1 MRLETERLSLRTL
14 TVEMAPFL
22 LEYLARNE
30 EFLRPWSPSHP
41 AQYDQAEVG
50 RMIRLERKARIAGS
64 GYRFHISPGNERRII
79 GSVGLTNIVYGA
91 FLSCFVGYKLD
102 AEYVNR
108 GYMTEALRRVADF
121 AFADIGLHRLEANI
135 MPRNGASLRI
145 MQKLG
150 FECEGIS
157 SRYLLIDGVWEDHAR
172 YVLFSD
178 KGPAK

>member
-1 MRLETERLSLRTL
+1 
-14 TVEMAPFL
+14 
-22 LEYLARNE
+22 
-30 EFLRPWSPSHP
+30 
-41 AQYDQAEVG
+41 
-50 RMIRLERKARIAGS
+50 
-64 GYRFHISPGNERRII
+64 
-79 GSVGLTNIVYGA
+79 VYGA

-108 GYMTEALRRVADF
+108 GYMTEALRRVAEF

-157 SRYLLIDGVWEDHAR
+157 SRYLMIDGVWEDHAR